1 MNNLPEP
8 LTPIDCNLRKQS
20 FDFVMS
26 LNYAH
31 IKNLKALEVKSHKAA
46 LIRATPKCIS
56 DADRKLIKSIY
67 EEAKKL
73 TKETGVL
80 HHVDHIVPLRGKGVC
95 GLHAPC
101 NLRPIEAS
109 ENCRKLNKVIL

>member
-1 MNNLPEP
+1 MTNLTEP
-8 LTPIDCNLRKQS
+8 LTPIDYKLRKQS

-31 IKNLKALEVKSHKAA
+31 IKNLKSLDVKSHNAA
-46 LIRATPKCIS
+46 LIRATPKCTS
-56 DADRKLIKSIY
+56 DEDRKLIKSIY
-67 EEAKKL
+67 EVAKKL

-80 HHVDHIVPLRGKGVC
+80 HHVDHIVPLRGNGVC
-95 GLHAPC
+95 GLHTPC

-109 ENCRKLNKVIL
+109 ENCRKSNKVTL